1 MKLSNKTYDI
11 LKWLVWV
18 FLPALSVFL
27 GVLGKSFGW
36 ENTDVLLTVLTAFTA
51 FLGAITGVSNREF
64 NKEEDA

>member
-64 NKEEDA
+64 NKEEK

>member
-36 ENTDVLLTVLTAFTA
+36 EDTDLLLTVLTAFTA

-64 NKEEDA
+64 NKEEE

>member
-27 GVLGKSFGW
+27 GVIGKSFGW

-51 FLGAITGVSNREF
+51 FLGTITGVSNREF
-64 NKEEDA
+64 NK

>member
-51 FLGAITGVSNREF
+51 FLGTITGVSNREF
-64 NKEEDA
+64 NKEDE

>member
-64 NKEEDA
+64 NKEDK